1 MGKKGIQKM
10 KNWKKLYIIIGIAF
24 MVTGCGNKG
33 KDTVKDD
40 IIHYV
45 EQTNEIADLKNQA
58 ILTYNGICS
67 DAGNMDKEE
76 IVECLKTEVLDK
88 LEDYEM
94 ELSKVTVDTQ
104 ELEELK
110 NTLQQIVAEQKKDVQ
125 ATMEALEG
133 YEPDVIDDI
142 NLSIEENKKAY
153 EEYMTQLKEY
163 AQKYNIQITE
173 E

>member
-1 MGKKGIQKM
+1 M

-40 IIHYV
+40 IVHYV

-67 DAGNMDKEE
+67 DAKGMEKDELLE
-76 IVECLKTEVLDK
+76 YLQTEVLNK
-88 LEDYEM
+88 LEEYETKLAQITVNTK
-94 ELSKVTVDTQ
+94 ELEDFKLQLQEIVAKQKQDVQDTVDA
-104 ELEELK
+104 LK
-110 NTLQQIVAEQKKDVQ
+110 GCN
-125 ATMEALEG
+125 
-133 YEPDVIDDI
+133 PDVVDEI
-142 NLSIEENKKAY
+142 NLSIEENKSAY
-153 EEYMTQLKEY
+153 EEYMSQLQEY
-163 AQKYNIQITE
+163 AKKYQIQITE